1 MGDSNLLDQISKLR
15 AEPKDITSNKP
26 YEANYSTRGGSFRG
40 RGRGSFRGA
49 RGGFPIRNRTL
60 VVNNNTNSDSEFV
73 STVSSNGRKL
83 INKSIYEKELQ
94 EKNLSKEEK
103 VEKLKEAQ
111 FKITMKKL
119 ETRASKNRVRLDL
132 CDRCIID
139 GDLYS
144 ISRYGA
150 RLVLLDIPSG
160 IKPRRINWNGYQY
173 ERLKTGNLKLVNTKV
188 YVTFSF
194 LLRGGCKNP
203 QCLFLHVEPELELVC
218 RPFSIGG
225 YCFRGKNC
233 KFTHSFECPDF
244 QLSKE
249 CPRGKN
255 CKLTHSEK
263 DNLDAKLLF
272 NTLNPDY
279 YQLPNLTKL
288 DNLHG
293 DPRIQKSE
301 IEEDASKFELYD
313 SESDDD
319 LGEGSVRSTGPDG
332 LEVNADFIHF

>member
-1 MGDSNLLDQISKLR
+1 M
-15 AEPKDITSNKP
+15 
-26 YEANYSTRGGSFRG
+26 
-40 RGRGSFRGA
+40 
-49 RGGFPIRNRTL
+49 
-60 VVNNNTNSDSEFV
+60 NNNINSDSEFV
-73 STVSSNGRKL
+73 STVSSNDRKL

-194 LLRGGCKNP
+194 LLR
-203 QCLFLHVEPELELVC
+203 
-218 RPFSIGG
+218 
-225 YCFRGKNC
+225 
-233 KFTHSFECPDF
+233 
-244 QLSKE
+244 
-249 CPRGKN
+249 
-255 CKLTHSEK
+255 
-263 DNLDAKLLF
+263 
-272 NTLNPDY
+272 Y
-279 YQLPNLTKL
+279 Y
-288 DNLHG
+288 
-293 DPRIQKSE
+293 
-301 IEEDASKFELYD
+301 Y
-313 SESDDD
+313 
-319 LGEGSVRSTGPDG
+319 
-332 LEVNADFIHF
+332 

>member
-15 AEPKDITSNKP
+15 GEFLKLFRWNETELTIFLGAINTYKAEPKDITSNKP

-173 ERLKTGNLKLVNTKV
+173 QRLKTGNLKLVNTKV

-194 LLRGGCKNP
+194 LLR
-203 QCLFLHVEPELELVC
+203 
-218 RPFSIGG
+218 
-225 YCFRGKNC
+225 
-233 KFTHSFECPDF
+233 
-244 QLSKE
+244 
-249 CPRGKN
+249 
-255 CKLTHSEK
+255 
-263 DNLDAKLLF
+263 
-272 NTLNPDY
+272 Y
-279 YQLPNLTKL
+279 Y
-288 DNLHG
+288 
-293 DPRIQKSE
+293 
-301 IEEDASKFELYD
+301 Y
-313 SESDDD
+313 
-319 LGEGSVRSTGPDG
+319 
-332 LEVNADFIHF
+332 